1 MMARPDD
8 FSLQYEWREGSL
20 PPPYHYEYTISIAPD
35 GRGQVV
41 MVPDYPSDKVP
52 TWTETFTL
60 QPAQLDTLYQSLVEQ
75 GLFRQSWRAQD
86 NPPVGGSSQSLVITA
101 QGKTVVLP
109 AYVLIE
115 QEAAAEEIYAAV
127 MALVPKPIWDKLNA
141 QREQYMQEH
150 EE

>member
-1 MMARPDD
+1 
-8 FSLQYEWREGSL
+8 
-20 PPPYHYEYTISIAPD
+20 
-35 GRGQVV
+35 
-41 MVPDYPSDKVP
+41 
-52 TWTETFTL
+52 
-60 QPAQLDTLYQSLVEQ
+60 
-75 GLFRQSWRAQD
+75 
-86 NPPVGGSSQSLVITA
+86 
-101 QGKTVVLP
+101 VVLP